1 MTDEDETEFEVTALY
16 DEDADPS
23 YIEDRTVAVIGYGS
37 QGHAQA
43 RNLHDSGVDVLVGL
57 REGSSSREDAKEHG
71 LEVATPADAAERA
84 DVVQMLVPDTLQPD
98 VYEESVA
105 DNLEEGDALMFSHG
119 FNIHFDQIRPPE
131 YVDVLMVAPKSPGDL
146 VRSTYERGDGVPGLL
161 AVEQDYTGDARDF
174 GLAYA
179 HAIGCTRS
187 GVIETTFREEAET
200 DLFGEQAIL
209 CGGTSALIKASF
221 ETLVEA
227 GYSPEMAYFECANEL
242 KLIVDLIFEGGLT
255 GMRDNVSDT
264 AEYGD
269 LTRGPRVIDD
279 GVRENLEE
287 ILEEVQSGEFA
298 REWINENQANRPSY
312 NQLKER
318 DENHPIEEV
327 GEELRSLMSS
337 VQED

>member
-1 MTDEDETEFEVTALY
+1 MAKQDFDITPLY
-16 DEDADPS
+16 DEDADAS
-23 YIEDRTVAVIGYGS
+23 FIEDRTVAVIGYGS

-43 RNLHDSGVDVLVGL
+43 RNLHDSGVDVVVGL
-57 REGSSSREDAKEHG
+57 REGSSSRDDAERHG
-71 LEVATPADAAERA
+71 LDVATPVNAAERA
-84 DVVQMLVPDTLQPD
+84 DVVQMLIPDTLQPD
-98 VYEESVA
+98 VYEESIA
-105 DNLEEGDALMFSHG
+105 PNLDEGNALMFSHG
-119 FNIHFDQIRPPE
+119 FNIHFDQIQPPE
-131 YVDVLMVAPKSPGDL
+131 NVDVLMVAPKAPGDL
-146 VRSTYERGDGVPGLL
+146 VRRTYERGEGVPGLL
-161 AVEQDYTGDARDF
+161 AVEQDYTGEARDF

-187 GVIETTFREEAET
+187 GVIETTFREETET

-209 CGGTSALIKASF
+209 CGGTSALIKESF
-221 ETLVEA
+221 DTLVDA

-287 ILEEVQSGEFA
+287 ILEEVQNGEFA
-298 REWINENQANRPSY
+298 REWINENQAGRPSY

-318 DENHPIEEV
+318 DEEHLIEDV
-327 GEELRSLMSS
+327 GEELRSLMTW
-337 VQED
+337 VDEE

>member
-1 MTDEDETEFEVTALY
+1 MAERDFDITPLY
-16 DEDADPS
+16 DEDADES
-23 YIEDRTVAVIGYGS
+23 FIEDRTVAVIGYGS

-43 RNLHDSGVDVLVGL
+43 RNLHDSGVDVIVGL
-57 REGSSSREDAKEHG
+57 REGSSSREDVKDHG
-71 LEVATPADAAERA
+71 LDVATPSNAAERA
-84 DVVQMLVPDTLQPD
+84 DVVQMLIPDTLQPD
-98 VYEESVA
+98 VYEESIEP
-105 DNLEEGDALMFSHG
+105 NLDEGDALMFSHG
-119 FNIHFDQIRPPE
+119 FNIHFDQIQPPE
-131 YVDVLMVAPKSPGDL
+131 NVDVVMVAPKAPGDL
-146 VRSTYERGDGVPGLL
+146 VRRTYERGEGVPGLL
-161 AVEQDYTGDARDF
+161 AVEQDYTGEARDF

-187 GVIETTFREEAET
+187 GVIETTFREETET

-209 CGGTSALIKASF
+209 CGGTSALIKESF
-221 ETLVEA
+221 DTLVDA
-227 GYSPEMAYFECANEL
+227 GYSPEMAYFECCNEL

-287 ILEEVQSGEFA
+287 ILEEVQNGEFA
-298 REWINENQANRPSY
+298 REWINENQAGRPSY

-318 DENHPIEEV
+318 GEGHLIEDV
-327 GEELRSLMSS
+327 GEELRSLMTW
-337 VQED
+337 VDEQ

>member
-1 MTDEDETEFEVTALY
+1 MTEEETEIEPLY
-16 DEDADPS
+16 EEDVDRS

-43 RNLHDSGVDVLVGL
+43 RNLHDSGVDVVVGL
-57 REGSSSREDAKEHG
+57 REGSSSRPDVEEHG
-71 LEVATPADAAERA
+71 LEVATQSEAAERA
-84 DVVQMLVPDTLQPD
+84 DVVQMLIPDNVQPG
-98 VYEESVA
+98 VYEEHVEP
-105 DNLEEGDALMFSHG
+105 NLEEGDALMFSHG

-131 YVDVLMVAPKSPGDL
+131 TVDVLMVAPKAPGDL
-146 VRSTYERGDGVPGLL
+146 VRRTYDRGEGVPGLL
-161 AVEQDYTGDARDF
+161 AVEQDHTGDAHEL

-179 HAIGCTRS
+179 DAIGCTRS
-187 GVIETTFREEAET
+187 GVIETTFREETET

-209 CGGTSALIKASF
+209 CGGVSALIKESY
-221 ETLVEA
+221 ETLVDA
-227 GYSPEMAYFECANEL
+227 GYSPEMAYFECCNEL

-255 GMRDNVSDT
+255 RMRDNVSDT

-279 GVRENLEE
+279 HVRENLEE

-298 REWINENQANRPSY
+298 REWIAENQANRPVY

-318 DENHPIEEV
+318 DENHEIEEV
-327 GEELRSLMSS
+327 GEELRSLMTW
-337 VQED
+337 VEDE

>member
-1 MTDEDETEFEVTALY
+1 MAEQDFDITPLY
-16 DEDADPS
+16 DEDADAS
-23 YIEDRTVAVIGYGS
+23 FIEDRTVAVIGYGS

-43 RNLHDSGVDVLVGL
+43 RNLHDSGVDVIVGL
-57 REGSSSREDAKEHG
+57 REGSSSRDDAKEHG
-71 LEVATPADAAERA
+71 LDVATPANAAERA
-84 DVVQMLVPDTLQPD
+84 DVVQILIPDTLQPD
-98 VYEESVA
+98 VYEESIA
-105 DNLEEGDALMFSHG
+105 PNLDDGDALMFSHG
-119 FNIHFDQIRPPE
+119 FNIHFDQIQPPE
-131 YVDVLMVAPKSPGDL
+131 NVDVLMVAPKAPGDL
-146 VRSTYERGDGVPGLL
+146 VRRTYERGEGVPGLL
-161 AVEQDYTGDARDF
+161 AVEQDYTGEARDF

-187 GVIETTFREEAET
+187 GVIETTFREETET

-209 CGGTSALIKASF
+209 CGGTSALIKESF
-221 ETLVEA
+221 ETLVDA
-227 GYSPEMAYFECANEL
+227 GYSPEMAYFECCNEL

-287 ILEEVQSGEFA
+287 ILEEVQNGEFA
-298 REWINENQANRPSY
+298 REWINENQAGRPSY

-318 DENHPIEEV
+318 DEEHLIEDV
-327 GEELRSLMSS
+327 GEELRSLMTW
-337 VQED
+337 VEEE

>member
-1 MTDEDETEFEVTALY
+1 MTEEEFDIKPLY

-23 YIEDRTVAVIGYGS
+23 FIEDKTVAVIGYGS
-37 QGHAQA
+37 QGEAQA
-43 RNLHDSGVDVLVGL
+43 RNLHDSGVDVVVGL
-57 REGSSSREDAKEHG
+57 REGSSSREDTKQHG
-71 LEVATPADAAERA
+71 LEVATPAEAAHRA
-84 DVVQMLVPDTLQPD
+84 DVVQILIPDTLQPG
-98 VYEESVA
+98 VYESSIEP
-105 DNLEEGDALMFSHG
+105 NLDEGDAVMFSHG
-119 FNIHFDQIRPPE
+119 FNIHYNQIRPPE
-131 YVDVLMVAPKSPGDL
+131 DVDVVMVAPKSPGDL
-146 VRSTYERGDGVPGLL
+146 VRQTYERGDGVPGLL
-161 AVEQDYTGDARDF
+161 AVEQDHTGEARDL

-187 GVIETTFREEAET
+187 GVIETTFREETET

-221 ETLVEA
+221 ETLVDA

-255 GMRDNVSDT
+255 RMRDNISDT

-287 ILEEVQSGEFA
+287 VLEEVQNGEFA
-298 REWINENQANRPSY
+298 REWINENQAGRPSY

-318 DENHPIEEV
+318 DEKHLIEDV
-327 GEELRSLMSS
+327 GGELRSLMSS
-337 VQED
+337 LQEE

>member
-1 MTDEDETEFEVTALY
+1 MAETENADFDITPLY
-16 DEDADPS
+16 DEDADTS
-23 YIEDRTVAVIGYGS
+23 FVEDRTVAVIGYGS

-43 RNLHDSGVDVLVGL
+43 RNLHDSGVDVVVGL
-57 REGSSSREDAKEHG
+57 REDSSSREEASEHG
-71 LEVATPADAAERA
+71 LEVASPADAAERA
-84 DVVQMLVPDTLQPD
+84 DVVQMLIPDTLQPG
-98 VYEESVA
+98 VYHESIEG
-105 DNLEEGDALMFSHG
+105 NLEEGDALMFSHG
-119 FNIHFDQIRPPE
+119 FNIHFDQIQPPE
-131 YVDVLMVAPKSPGDL
+131 NVDVVMVAPKAPGDL
-146 VRSTYERGDGVPGLL
+146 VRRTYERGEGVPGLL
-161 AVEQDYTGDARDF
+161 AVEQDYTGEARDF

-187 GVIETTFREEAET
+187 GVIETTFREETET

-209 CGGTSALIKASF
+209 CGGTSALIKESF
-221 ETLVEA
+221 DTLVDA
-227 GYSPEMAYFECANEL
+227 GYSPEMAYFECCNEL

-287 ILEEVQSGEFA
+287 ILEEVQNGEFA
-298 REWINENQANRPSY
+298 REWITENRAGRPSY

-318 DENHPIEEV
+318 DEEHLIEDV
-327 GEELRSLMSS
+327 GEELRSLMTW
-337 VQED
+337 VEEQ

>member
-1 MTDEDETEFEVTALY
+1 MAENEDFDITPLY

-23 YIEDRTVAVIGYGS
+23 FIEDRTVAVIGYGS

-43 RNLHDSGVDVLVGL
+43 RNLHDSGVDVVVGL
-57 REGSSSREDAKEHG
+57 REGSSSREDAEENG
-71 LEVATPADAAERA
+71 LDVATPANAAERA
-84 DVVQMLVPDTLQPD
+84 DVVQMLIPDTLQPD
-98 VYEESVA
+98 VYEESIEG
-105 DNLEEGDALMFSHG
+105 NLEEGDGLMFSHG
-119 FNIHFDQIRPPE
+119 FNIHFDQIQPPE
-131 YVDVLMVAPKSPGDL
+131 NVDVVMVAPKAPGDL
-146 VRSTYERGDGVPGLL
+146 VRRTYERGEGVPGLL
-161 AVEQDYTGDARDF
+161 AVEQDYTGEARDF

-187 GVIETTFREEAET
+187 GVIETTFREETET

-209 CGGTSALIKASF
+209 CGGTSALIKESF
-221 ETLVEA
+221 DTLVDA
-227 GYSPEMAYFECANEL
+227 GYSPEMAYFECCNEL

-287 ILEEVQSGEFA
+287 ILEEVQNGEFA
-298 REWINENQANRPSY
+298 REWINENQAGRPSY

-318 DENHPIEEV
+318 DEGHLIEDV
-327 GEELRSLMSS
+327 GEELRSLMTW
-337 VQED
+337 VDEQ

>member
-1 MTDEDETEFEVTALY
+1 MTEDEFDITPLY

-23 YIEDRTVAVIGYGS
+23 FIEDKTVAVIGYGS
-37 QGHAQA
+37 QGEAQA
-43 RNLHDSGVDVLVGL
+43 RNLHDSGVDVVVGL
-57 REGSSSREDAKEHG
+57 REGSSSRDDAREHG
-71 LEVATPADAAERA
+71 LDVAKTPKAVKRA
-84 DVVQMLVPDTLQPD
+84 DVVQMLVPDTVQPA
-98 VYEESVA
+98 VYDEHVKP
-105 DNLEEGDALMFSHG
+105 NLDEDDALMFSHG
-119 FNIHFDQIRPPE
+119 FNIHYSQIRPPE

-146 VRSTYERGDGVPGLL
+146 VRQTYERGDGVPGLL
-161 AVEQDYTGDARDF
+161 AVEQDHTGDACDL

-187 GVIETTFREEAET
+187 GVIETTFREETET

-221 ETLVEA
+221 ETLVDA

-242 KLIVDLIFEGGLT
+242 KLIVDLIFEGGLS
-255 GMRDNVSDT
+255 GMRDNISDT

-279 GVRENLEE
+279 DVRDNLDEV
-287 ILEEVQSGEFA
+287 LEEVQNGEFA
-298 REWINENQANRPSY
+298 REWINENQAGRPSY

-318 DENHPIEEV
+318 DEEHLIEDV
-327 GEELRSLMSS
+327 GGELRSLMTS

>member
-1 MTDEDETEFEVTALY
+1 MTEIEPLY
-16 DEDADPS
+16 DEDADSS
-23 YIEDRTVAVIGYGS
+23 YIDSKKVAVIGYGS

-43 RNLHDSGVDVLVGL
+43 RNLADSGVDVVVGL
-57 REGSSSREDAKEHG
+57 REGSSSREDAESHG
-71 LEVATPADAAERA
+71 LDVATPADAAAEA
-84 DVVQMLVPDTLQPD
+84 DVVQMLIPDTLQPD
-98 VYEESVA
+98 VYESEIEQGL
-105 DNLEEGDALMFSHG
+105 DDGDALMFSHG

-146 VRSTYERGDGVPGLL
+146 VRRNYERGEGTPGLL
-161 AVEQDYTGDARDF
+161 AVEQDYTGEAHDL

-179 HAIGCTRS
+179 QAIGCTRS
-187 GVIETTFREEAET
+187 GVIETSFREETET

-221 ETLVEA
+221 ETLVDA

-242 KLIVDLIFEGGLT
+242 KLIVDLIYEGGLT

-279 GVRENLEE
+279 HVQENLEE
-287 ILEEVQSGEFA
+287 VLEEVQSGEFA

-318 DENHPIEEV
+318 DEEHLIEDV
-327 GEELRSLMSS
+327 GEELRDLMTWAD
-337 VQED
+337 EE

>member
-43 RNLHDSGVDVLVGL
+43 RNLHDSGVDILVGL
-57 REGSSSREDAKEHG
+57 REGSSSREGAKEHG

-279 GVRENLEE
+279 GVRESLEE

>member
-1 MTDEDETEFEVTALY
+1 MAEQDFDITPLY
-16 DEDADPS
+16 DEDADAS
-23 YIEDRTVAVIGYGS
+23 FIEDRTVAVIGYGS

-43 RNLHDSGVDVLVGL
+43 RNLHDSGVDVVVGL
-57 REGSSSREDAKEHG
+57 REGSSSREDAEEHG
-71 LEVATPADAAERA
+71 LDVATPANAAERA
-84 DVVQMLVPDTLQPD
+84 EVVQMLVPDTLQPD
-98 VYEESVA
+98 VYEESIA
-105 DNLEEGDALMFSHG
+105 PNLDEGDALMFSHG
-119 FNIHFDQIRPPE
+119 FNIHFDQIHPPE
-131 YVDVLMVAPKSPGDL
+131 EVDVLMVAPKAPGDL
-146 VRSTYERGDGVPGLL
+146 VRRTYERGEGVPGLL
-161 AVEQDYTGDARDF
+161 AVEQDYTGEARDF

-187 GVIETTFREEAET
+187 GVIETTFREETET

-209 CGGTSALIKASF
+209 CGGTSALIKESF
-221 ETLVEA
+221 DTLVDA
-227 GYSPEMAYFECANEL
+227 GYSPEMAYFECCNEL

-287 ILEEVQSGEFA
+287 ILEEVQNGEFA
-298 REWINENQANRPSY
+298 REWINENQAGRPSY

-318 DENHPIEEV
+318 DEEHLIEDV
-327 GEELRSLMSS
+327 GEELRSLMTW
-337 VQED
+337 VDEE

>member
-1 MTDEDETEFEVTALY
+1 MAEQDFDITPLY
-16 DEDADPS
+16 DDDADAS
-23 YIEDRTVAVIGYGS
+23 FIEDRTVAVIGYGS

-43 RNLHDSGVDVLVGL
+43 RNLHDSGVDVVVGL
-57 REGSSSREDAKEHG
+57 REGSSSRDDVKEHG
-71 LEVATPADAAERA
+71 LEVATPANAAERA
-84 DVVQMLVPDTLQPD
+84 DVVQMLIPDTLQPD
-98 VYEESVA
+98 VYEESIA
-105 DNLEEGDALMFSHG
+105 PNLDEGDALMFSHG
-119 FNIHFDQIRPPE
+119 FNIHYDQIKPPE
-131 YVDVLMVAPKSPGDL
+131 EVDVLMVAPKAPGDL
-146 VRSTYERGDGVPGLL
+146 VRRTYERGEGVPGLL
-161 AVEQDYTGDARDF
+161 AVEQDYTGEARDF

-187 GVIETTFREEAET
+187 GVIETTFREETET

-209 CGGTSALIKASF
+209 CGGTSALIKESF
-221 ETLVEA
+221 ETLVDA
-227 GYSPEMAYFECANEL
+227 GYSPEMAYFECCNEL

-287 ILEEVQSGEFA
+287 ILEEVQNGEFA
-298 REWINENQANRPSY
+298 REWINENQAGRPSY

-318 DENHPIEEV
+318 DEEHLIEDV
-327 GEELRSLMSS
+327 GEELRSLMTW
-337 VQED
+337 VDEE

>member
-1 MTDEDETEFEVTALY
+1 MAEQDFDITPLY
-16 DEDADPS
+16 DEDADAS
-23 YIEDRTVAVIGYGS
+23 FIEDRTVAVIGYGS

-43 RNLHDSGVDVLVGL
+43 RNLHDSGVDVVVGL
-57 REGSSSREDAKEHG
+57 REGSSSRDDAERHG
-71 LEVATPADAAERA
+71 LDVATPVNAAERA
-84 DVVQMLVPDTLQPD
+84 DVVQMLIPDTLQPD
-98 VYEESVA
+98 VYEESIA
-105 DNLEEGDALMFSHG
+105 PNLDEGNALMFSHG
-119 FNIHFDQIRPPE
+119 FNIHFDQIQPPE
-131 YVDVLMVAPKSPGDL
+131 NVDVLMVAPKAPGDL
-146 VRSTYERGDGVPGLL
+146 VRRTYERGEGVPGLL
-161 AVEQDYTGDARDF
+161 AVEQDYTGEARDF

-187 GVIETTFREEAET
+187 GVIETTFREETET

-209 CGGTSALIKASF
+209 CGGTSALIKESF
-221 ETLVEA
+221 DTLVDA

-287 ILEEVQSGEFA
+287 ILEEVQNGEFA
-298 REWINENQANRPSY
+298 REWINENQAGRPSY

-318 DENHPIEEV
+318 DEEHLIEDV
-327 GEELRSLMSS
+327 GEELRSLMTW
-337 VQED
+337 VDEE